1 MKPDLWSLYRHMY
14 RSRLFEKEVTQLWED
29 GKISGEIHLG
39 VGEEAIAAGVVLQLN
54 GGDALA
60 LDHRGTP
67 PLLMRGVDPVLI
79 LRELLGKSDG
89 LCGGMGG
96 HMHLFSREHLAASSG
111 IVGASGPAA
120 AGFALASKYLRP
132 GSVAVAFFG
141 EGAANQ
147 GMMLETL
154 NLAVVWNLP
163 VIFVCKDNEWAIT
176 TNSTEV
182 SSNDLVVRA
191 QGFGMPA
198 FEVDGTDVEDVWKTA
213 GEAIQRARQ
222 GHGPTFILASKIQHQ
237 PGHMLSTPWT
247 RITHKPL
254 RQVISIF
261 LPLLRSFLRLSGAP
275 LRKRVEGLSY
285 IFSLILESGKAHS
298 TGNTDPLAATRAKL
312 ETDPVHLQEIET
324 EVQLEIQSVL
334 SAALSNP

>member
-29 GKISGEIHLG
+29 GKISGEMHQG

-147 GMMLETL
+147 GMMLEAL

-163 VIFVCKDNEWAIT
+163 VIFVCKDNKWAIT

-198 FEVDGTDVEDVWKTA
+198 FEVDGTDVEDVWKTV

-222 GHGPTFILASKIQHQ
+222 GYGPTFILASKIQHQ
-237 PGHMLSTPWT
+237 PGHMLSIPWT

-254 RQVISIF
+254 RQVMSIF

-275 LRKRVEGLSY
+275 IRKRVECLSY

-312 ETDPVHLQEIET
+312 ETDPAHLQEIET